1 MWFARSILFRF
12 AVFLG
17 VSVALGLCPLA
28 RSQASRGPDTSV
40 SALVAALRAKAN
52 SLESSSAERSAF
64 ESFVA
69 EHKPASGSV
78 SFSDFVLIRVI
89 FEATRDAGLWNM
101 HWSITNQPPNSDR
114 IWSQWKSVARP
125 AFARQTATAECDEL
139 SALFAFLAARAGVQD
154 VGLFW
159 PYPTRSPFGPFARP
173 IRSLSGS

>member
-1 MWFARSILFRF
+1 MGLARSILFRLT
-12 AVFLG
+12 VFLG
-17 VSVALGLCPLA
+17 ASVALGLCALA
-28 RSQASRGPDTSV
+28 QSQAFHGADTSV
-40 SALVAALRAKAN
+40 SALVAALRANAN

-78 SFSDFVLIRVI
+78 SFSDFVLIRLI

-101 HWSITNQPPNSDR
+101 HWSITDQPPNSDR
-114 IWSQWKSVARP
+114 IWSLWKSVARP

-159 PYPTRSPFGPFARP
+159 PYPNHTV
-173 IRSLSGS
+173 